1 MTTAK
6 NIIGQNT
13 DTNEELITALYC
25 RLSVEDIKDDN
36 DKNRKNKGDESNSI
50 SNQKQILLDYC
61 KRNGY
66 KNTMFFVD
74 DGISGTSFDRS
85 DFNRMQ
91 RMVEEGKICRIIVK
105 DLSRFGRE
113 QVEAGRLTQ
122 IVYPS
127 LGVTFISIQE
137 NVNSTTGEGMEMLP
151 FYNIFNEWYAAQT
164 SKKIR
169 AVWQSKADNG
179 KRVSATVPYG
189 YMKDSENKEKWLIDE
204 PAAEI
209 VRKIFTLCLAGRG
222 PSQIARQLENE
233 RILVPSAYYES
244 VGRKHSQKVPL
255 NPYNWDQKTVV
266 GILENRQY
274 TGCAVNF
281 KSTTV
286 SYKVHKVIHNPVD
299 QQQIIPDMQEAIISE
314 DVWLR
319 VQELRN
325 NRRRNTA
332 TGRTSMFSGLVF
344 CADCGSKLHFCAS
357 KSLKP
362 NQEFFRCANYK
373 SGRGN
378 CTIHYIRNQVLEKIV
393 LETIS
398 SMADFVRCHE
408 NIFLYMIAKK
418 NKAMQ
423 KAEFERLKKTVED
436 SKIRLNE
443 LDKLMAKIYEDNA
456 LGRINDD
463 FFQKMM
469 NNYEREQKD
478 LTAVVTDGE
487 QVLQSSEQ
495 KSADTRL
502 LIRTFREITD
512 IKELTPI
519 IVNKL
524 IERIE
529 IHNNDKS
536 SGHCYVKV
544 DIYFTGIGMIAI
556 PTEEEIFA
564 MMEEIRKNPEKHR
577 LAS

>member
-1 MTTAK
+1 MTTAN
-6 NIIGQNT
+6 NIKGQNINN
-13 DTNEELITALYC
+13 DLITALYC
-25 RLSVEDIKDDN
+25 RLSVEDIKDD
-36 DKNRKNKGDESNSI
+36 KNNKRRNIDESNSI
-50 SNQKQILLDYC
+50 SNQKQILLDYA
-61 KRNGY
+61 KKHGY
-66 KNTMFFVD
+66 TNTMFFVD

-91 RMVEEGKICRIIVK
+91 RMVEEGKIGTIIVK

-113 QVEAGRLTQ
+113 HIEGGRLAE
-122 IVYPS
+122 IVYPT
-127 LGVTFISIQE
+127 LGVTFISIHE
-137 NVNSTTGEGMEMLP
+137 NVNTSTGEGMEMMP

-179 KRVSATVPYG
+179 KRISSTVPYG
-189 YMKDSENKEKWLIDE
+189 YVRDAEDKEKWLIDE
-204 PAAEI
+204 PAAAV
-209 VRKIFTLCLAGRG
+209 VRKIYKLCLAGRG
-222 PSQIARQLENE
+222 PSQIARQLESE
-233 RILVPSAYYES
+233 RVLVPSAYYES

-255 NPYNWDQKTVV
+255 NPYNWDQATVV

-299 QQQIIPDMQEAIISE
+299 QQQIIPNMQEPIVSE
-314 DVWLR
+314 EIWLR
-319 VQELRN
+319 VQELRE

-332 TGRTSMFSGLVF
+332 TGRTSLFSGLVF
-344 CADCGSKLHFCAS
+344 CPDCGAKLHFCAA

-373 SGRGN
+373 DGRGT
-378 CTIHYIRNQVLEKIV
+378 CKIHYIRNVALEKIV
-393 LETIS
+393 LEAIS
-398 SMADFVRCHE
+398 DMADFVRCHE
-408 NIFLYMIAKK
+408 SIFMYMIAKK

-423 KAEFERLKKTVED
+423 KAEFEQLKKTVSN
-436 SKIRLNE
+436 SKVRLGE
-443 LDKLMAKIYEDNA
+443 LDKLMAKLYEDNV
-456 LGRINDD
+456 LGRVTDD
-463 FFQKMM
+463 FFQMM
-469 NNYEREQKD
+469 MKNYEREQKE
-478 LTAVVTDGE
+478 LTMAVANGE

-502 LIRTFREITD
+502 LIRTFREMTD

-529 IHNNDKS
+529 VHNNDKS

-544 DIYFTGIGMIAI
+544 DVYFTGVGMISI
-556 PTEEEIFA
+556 PSEEELLA
-564 MMEEIRKNPEKHR
+564 MMEDIRKNPEEYC
-577 LAS
+577 LAA

>member
-1 MTTAK
+1 MTTAN
-6 NIIGQNT
+6 NIKGQNL
-13 DTNEELITALYC
+13 DINEELITALYC
-25 RLSVEDIKDDN
+25 RLSVEDIKDDK
-36 DKNRKNKGDESNSI
+36 DKKRKNKEDESNSI

-61 KRNGY
+61 KRHGY

-91 RMVEEGKICRIIVK
+91 KMVEEGKICRIIVK

-179 KRVSATVPYG
+179 KRISSTVPYG
-189 YMKDSENKEKWLIDE
+189 YIRDTEDKEKWLIDE
-204 PAAEI
+204 PAAAV
-209 VRKIFTLCLAGRG
+209 VRKIYKLCLAGRG

-233 RILVPSAYYES
+233 RVLIPSAYYES

-255 NPYNWDQKTVV
+255 NPYNWDQATVV

-299 QQQIIPDMQEAIISE
+299 QQQIIPNMQEPIISE
-314 DVWLR
+314 EVWLR
-319 VQELRN
+319 VQELRE

-332 TGRTSMFSGLVF
+332 TGRTSLFSGLVF
-344 CADCGSKLHFCAS
+344 CPDCGAKLHFCAS

-373 SGRGN
+373 DGRGT
-378 CTIHYIRNQVLEKIV
+378 CKIHYIRNVVLEKIV
-393 LETIS
+393 LEAINN
-398 SMADFVRCHE
+398 MADFVRCHE
-408 NIFLYMIAKK
+408 SIFLYMIAKK

-423 KAEFERLKKTVED
+423 KAEFERLKKTVAD
-436 SKIRLNE
+436 SEIRLAE
-443 LDKLMAKIYEDNA
+443 LDKLMAKLYEDNV
-456 LGRINDD
+456 LGRVKDD
-463 FFQKMM
+463 FYEMM
-469 NNYEREQKD
+469 MKNYEREQKELTKVVADGD
-478 LTAVVTDGE
+478 L
-487 QVLQSSEQ
+487 VLQSSEQ

-502 LIRTFREITD
+502 LIRTFREMTD
-512 IKELTPI
+512 ISELTPI
-519 IVNKL
+519 VVNKL

-529 IHNNDKS
+529 VHNNDKS

-544 DIYFTGIGMIAI
+544 DIYFTGVGMISI
-556 PTEEEIFA
+556 PSAEELIA
-564 MMEEIRKNPEKHR
+564 MMEDIRKNPEAYR
-577 LAS
+577 LAA